1 MKLIIVESPTKSR
14 TLKGF
19 LGKGYEVLSSFGH
32 IRDLPK
38 GKLGVDVEHDF
49 NPEYVIPTK
58 ARKTV
63 TALKKAAK
71 KADEVILATDEDR
84 EGEAIAF
91 HLKEILSLK
100 NPQRIVFHE
109 ITKGAI
115 QEALKN
121 PRFIDENL
129 VLSQQA
135 RRILDRL
142 VGYNLSP
149 FLWKKVAKRLS
160 AGRVQSVAVRLVAK
174 REKEIKAF
182 IPQEYWDLTATL
194 LTKSKEEFQAQLSK
208 KNGESIEKLAIKNK
222 EESDA
227 VLKELEG
234 ASYSVE
240 SIERKETKRNPL
252 PPFTTS
258 TLQQASWQRFHYS
271 ARFTMQLA
279 QHLYETGLITYHRT
293 DSVNLSME
301 ALRGAKEFIE
311 AAYGKQYWAGERR
324 YKTKSK
330 GAQEAHEAI
339 RPASP
344 KKTSESL
351 KGLKPQELRLY
362 DLVWRRFMASQMVP
376 ALIDATSIDVK
387 AGTYTF
393 RANGQILRFD
403 GFLKVYSLKF
413 DEATLPVLKEG
424 DNLSLKQL
432 TPDQHF
438 TLPPPRYNEAS
449 LVKALESYGVG
460 RPSTYAPILSLIQ
473 ARNYVS
479 KDEQKRFVLTELG
492 EAVDNILTEHFPN
505 IVDVEF
511 TAEMEND
518 LDEVAEGKKEWV
530 PMLREFYF
538 PFEKNLK
545 KKYEEVEKKP
555 VVLEA
560 TDKLCPQCG
569 SPVIMRFG
577 RFGKFYACSTFPKC
591 KYTESLEKQDLGFP
605 CPLCKEGK
613 VTTKRTKTKRIFYG
627 CNKYPACTFALWQKP
642 TGELCKACQAPIVEG
657 PKKRIM
663 CSNAQCS
670 TRVL

>member
-1 MKLIIVESPTKSR
+1 MKLIIVESPTKSV
-14 TLKGF
+14 TIGKF
-19 LGKGYEVLSSFGH
+19 LGKGYVVRSSFGH

-49 NPEYVIPTK
+49 SPEYVIPTK

-63 TALKKAAK
+63 TALKKEAK
-71 KADEVILATDEDR
+71 KAEAVILATDEDR

-109 ITKGAI
+109 ITKKAI
-115 QEALKN
+115 EEALQH
-121 PRFIDENL
+121 PRSIDDNL
-129 VLSQQA
+129 VQAQQA

-142 VGYNLSP
+142 VGYKLSP

-160 AGRVQSVAVRLVAK
+160 AGRVQSVAVRLVAQ

-182 IPQEYWDLTATL
+182 IPQEYWNIVATL
-194 LTKSKEEFQAQLSK
+194 FTEKKEEFQAELSK
-208 KNGESIEKLAIKNK
+208 KDGVAIEKLSIKNK
-222 EESDA
+222 QESDKI
-227 VLKELEG
+227 LKELEG
-234 ASYSVE
+234 ASYEVVAV
-240 SIERKETKRNPL
+240 ERKETKRNPL

-293 DSVNLSME
+293 DSMNLSAE
-301 ALRGAKEFIE
+301 ALLGAKEFIE
-311 AAYGKQYWAGERR
+311 GSYGTQYWAGERR

-344 KKTSESL
+344 GKTSDSL

-362 DLVWRRFMASQMVP
+362 DLIWRRFTASQMVP
-376 ALIDATSIDVK
+376 ALIDANSIDVQ
-387 AGTYTF
+387 ANAYTF

-413 DEATLPVLKEG
+413 DEALLPILKEQ
-424 DNLSLKQL
+424 DPLSLKQL
-432 TPDQHF
+432 TPEQHF

-449 LVKALESYGVG
+449 LVKALESHGVG

-473 ARNYVS
+473 ARNYVA

-492 EAVDNILTEHFPN
+492 EAVDNILVEHFPV

-511 TAEMEND
+511 TAGMEND

-530 PMLREFYF
+530 PML
-538 PFEKNLK
+538 
-545 KKYEEVEKKP
+545 
-555 VVLEA
+555 
-560 TDKLCPQCG
+560 
-569 SPVIMRFG
+569 
-577 RFGKFYACSTFPKC
+577 
-591 KYTESLEKQDLGFP
+591 
-605 CPLCKEGK
+605 
-613 VTTKRTKTKRIFYG
+613 
-627 CNKYPACTFALWQKP
+627 
-642 TGELCKACQAPIVEG
+642 
-657 PKKRIM
+657 
-663 CSNAQCS
+663 
-670 TRVL
+670 